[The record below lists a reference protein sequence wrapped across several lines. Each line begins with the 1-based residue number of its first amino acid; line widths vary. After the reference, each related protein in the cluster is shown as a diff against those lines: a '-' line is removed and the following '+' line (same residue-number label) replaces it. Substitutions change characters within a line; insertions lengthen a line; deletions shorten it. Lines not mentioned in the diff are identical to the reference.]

1 MRRNLDVPFE
11 LCARNGS
18 TGSQYHDYRKL
29 VNPRKEANEMMAST
43 HEGEDKPAAKNVAP
57 ENDSEL
63 SKYSFVRFKKH
74 KSTTVGTILFPSF
87 TSSRQM
93 VGFRREVTGFL
104 RKNPGVHLLL
114 DFHRVRHLTV
124 GALTELLQIRRVA
137 ESVGGKI
144 TLCSLRENVLRVF
157 EITNVDEEF
166 HIYDFGIL
174 ARRARTAAHGHEP
187 PAM

>member
-1 MRRNLDVPFE
+1 
-11 LCARNGS
+11 
-18 TGSQYHDYRKL
+18 
-29 VNPRKEANEMMAST
+29 MMAST
-43 HEGEDKPAAKNVAP
+43 HDNEDIQAAEDVAP
-57 ENDSEL
+57 ENDTKL

-93 VGFRREVTGFL
+93 DGFRSEVTGYL
-104 RKNPGVHLLL
+104 QENPGVHLLL

-157 EITNVDEEF
+157 EITNLDEEF

-174 ARRARTAAHGHEP
+174 ARRARAAAHGTKP
-187 PAM
+187 PSM